1 MKWLGNAALS
11 NAIFIAAQL
20 SETMSNA
27 NWTEHLNTLRLISQD
42 SFPPH
47 VNYAQR
53 EYSANHKPGNAC
65 ENISGP
71 LSNCSCWK
79 PRHLTFAVRTLG
91 DGEEWGLGMWTRQGS
106 KEHRRES
113 GLMQGD
119 LELCSSN
126 LAARGGCF
134 PISFSGCNSVMHSS
148 WEEGPLLCMLLV
160 SPRSAPIR
168 FLGKSGRG

>member
-1 MKWLGNAALS
+1 
-11 NAIFIAAQL
+11 
-20 SETMSNA
+20 
-27 NWTEHLNTLRLISQD
+27 
-42 SFPPH
+42 
-47 VNYAQR
+47 
-53 EYSANHKPGNAC
+53 
-65 ENISGP
+65 
-71 LSNCSCWK
+71 
-79 PRHLTFAVRTLG
+79 
-91 DGEEWGLGMWTRQGS
+91 MWTRQGS